1 MLNILLAD
9 DDKDD
14 CFFFKKALEE
24 LLFPTH
30 LDIVRDGEKLMKYL
44 FENCSRLPDVLF
56 LDLNMPR
63 KNGAECLVEIKSDKR
78 LKDIPIII
86 YSTSFNET
94 AADYYYKTGAHY
106 YLRKCDYFELKK
118 ILHQVLRILL
128 KEKIQRP
135 ARNEFVFGMVERA

>member
-94 AADYYYKTGAHY
+94 EADCYYKNGAHY

-118 ILHQVLRILL
+118 ILHRVFELFAMKKHERPSRI
-128 KEKIQRP
+128 
-135 ARNEFVFGMVERA
+135 EFVVGIVEV